1 MGLNQS
7 VFMAENEFIDM
18 TRVKQEAQIV
28 EDDSYELVAAQV
40 DYEPEILAEAI
51 LEDEQE
57 DVKEEQEEDIE
68 TDPSYKPD
76 KEYSTR
82 NINKKPKK
90 KLIQTVKLK
99 KEKKYSDPTDDFV
112 CTSCQM
118 TFTKSCRLIKH
129 LKEVHN
135 DTFPYKCQDCGKG
148 YKTTDGRSN
157 HWAIVR

>member
-7 VFMAENEFIDM
+7 IFMAENEFIDM
-18 TRVKQEAQIV
+18 TRVKQEIAQVI
-28 EDDSYELVAAQV
+28 DDDNYELVEAHV
-40 DYEPEILAEAI
+40 EYEPEILAEAI
-51 LEDEQE
+51 LEDEQ
-57 DVKEEQEEDIE
+57 
-68 TDPSYKPD
+68 PD
-76 KEYSTR
+76 KDYSIKR
-82 NINKKPKK
+82 INKKPKK
-90 KLIQTVKLK
+90 RLIQTVKLK
-99 KEKKYSDPTDDFV
+99 KEKKFENPSEDFL

-118 TFTKSCRLIKH
+118 SFTKSCRLIKH